1 MIGAKG
7 QMKKNKILL
16 LEDNPIH
23 LEVMVDGLEDL
34 GYEVQKAQNI
44 EVAMKILNEFTP
56 DLFLVDIVIETI
68 KSAGIQF
75 AQTVR
80 NKREYRSIPIIFI
93 SAHLDDVNITKYF
106 PTGSD
111 ESRLLKFYYIL
122 AKPFDF
128 DQLVNKIREVIK
140 S

>member
-1 MIGAKG
+1 
-7 QMKKNKILL
+7 MKKNKILL

-23 LEVMVDGLEDL
+23 REVIVDGLEDS
-34 GYEVQKAQNI
+34 GYEIRKAKNI
-44 EVAMKILNEFTP
+44 ETAEKILEEFTP
-56 DLFLVDIVIETI
+56 DLFLLDIVIETI
-68 KSAGIQF
+68 RSAGIQF

-80 NKREYRSIPIIFI
+80 NKPGYRLIPILFI

-106 PTGSD
+106 PSGSD
-111 ESRLLKFYYIL
+111 ESRLLKPYDIL

-128 DQLVNKIREVIK
+128 DQLFNKIREVLK